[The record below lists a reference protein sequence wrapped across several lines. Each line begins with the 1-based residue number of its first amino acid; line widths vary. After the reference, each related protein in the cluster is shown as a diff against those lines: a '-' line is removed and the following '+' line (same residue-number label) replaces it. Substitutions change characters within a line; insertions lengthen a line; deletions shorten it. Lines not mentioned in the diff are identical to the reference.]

1 MNEQPERRPDRSC
14 ARRTVRLDCRGYYH
28 GGDYTVCSLPLKQST
43 EEGGN
48 TMKIILAA
56 IILVAASLA
65 AYADNPITAR
75 MVETRK
81 ICTSMPSMIDREEC
95 QESAELC
102 DDAGGAAL
110 IVFNWVRLGQPD
122 RGVVGAMQSGL
133 ATREGA
139 EEIAAQAKQAIAQ
152 GKTMPYFALDYYNAC
167 YERQGFGPDGWHR
180 K

>member
-1 MNEQPERRPDRSC
+1 M
-14 ARRTVRLDCRGYYH
+14 
-28 GGDYTVCSLPLKQST
+28 
-43 EEGGN
+43 
-48 TMKIILAA
+48 
-56 IILVAASLA
+56 LVTDSMA

-102 DDAGGAAL
+102 DDEGGAAL

-133 ATREGA
+133 ANREEA
-139 EEIAAQAKQAIAQ
+139 EEISRAGEASDSSRHNYAI
-152 GKTMPYFALDYYNAC
+152 F
-167 YERQGFGPDGWHR
+167 RS
-180 K
+180 

>member
-1 MNEQPERRPDRSC
+1 
-14 ARRTVRLDCRGYYH
+14 
-28 GGDYTVCSLPLKQST
+28 
-43 EEGGN
+43 
-48 TMKIILAA
+48 MKIILAA
-56 IILVAASLA
+56 IMLVAASTA
-65 AYADNPITAR
+65 AYADDNPIGAR

-81 ICTSMPSMIDREEC
+81 ICAAMSSMIDREEC

-133 ATREGA
+133 ATREEA